1 MALWSNVISPPPSS
15 FAERKQLI
23 QMVMLQ
29 TRAEEAN
36 EGEGKTDPLKDVLEK
51 TEEKKKMNG
60 KNIRQRKRQ
69 R

>member
-1 MALWSNVISPPPSS
+1 
-15 FAERKQLI
+15 
-23 QMVMLQ
+23 MVMLQ